1 MFEKFGA
8 PGKALNSGGSSTPGF
23 MTMLGS
29 FEGYIMIYKDIKMV
43 WTTKLSTIPIYVN
56 KATFQQKKGLI
67 VTLSDE
73 GHL

>member
-43 WTTKLSTIPIYVN
+43 WTTKL
-56 KATFQQKKGLI
+56 
-67 VTLSDE
+67 
-73 GHL
+73 